1 MTIETEEEYEKAM
14 KRLKILWAKLV
25 HSEEA
30 RDTGWRRTHEPKSE
44 ELDELAAAIEAYER
58 KRGWQ

>member
-1 MTIETEEEYEKAM
+1 MTIETEEQYEKALV
-14 KRLKILWAKLV
+14 RLKVLWAELV

-30 RDTGWRRTHEPKSE
+30 RDTGWRRTHEPKAE

>member
-1 MTIETEEEYEKAM
+1 MTIETEEQYEKALV
-14 KRLKILWAKLV
+14 RLRVLWAELV

-30 RDTGWRRTHEPKSE
+30 RDTGWRRVNEPKSD
-44 ELDELAAAIEAYER
+44 ELDELAAAVEAFER